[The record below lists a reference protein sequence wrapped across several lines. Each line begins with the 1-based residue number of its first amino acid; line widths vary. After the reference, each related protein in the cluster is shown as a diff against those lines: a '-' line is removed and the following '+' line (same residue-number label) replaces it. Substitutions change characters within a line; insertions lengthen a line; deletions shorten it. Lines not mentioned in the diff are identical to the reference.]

1 MIQVD
6 SMENLLL
13 EDHLSTREIDGK
25 YTEPVFPKHMS
36 KSAHDEHQE
45 YDSHSSTKLLSG

>member
-6 SMENLLL
+6 PMENLLL
-13 EDHLSTREIDGK
+13 EDHLRTHEIDGK

-36 KSAHDEHQE
+36 RSAHGGHQE